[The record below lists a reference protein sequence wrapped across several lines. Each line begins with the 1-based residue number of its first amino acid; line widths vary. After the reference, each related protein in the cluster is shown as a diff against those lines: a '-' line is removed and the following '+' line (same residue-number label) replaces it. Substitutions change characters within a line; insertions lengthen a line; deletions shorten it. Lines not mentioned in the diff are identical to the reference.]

1 MTRGDEDNQTVFVVD
16 DDEAVRD
23 SLGALLESVG
33 FEVESFGSGA
43 DFLDFLD
50 RLDPKRG
57 GCIVL
62 DVRMPG
68 LGGLEI
74 QEKLAE
80 KRIALP
86 VIIITGH
93 GDVPIA
99 VQAIKAGAI
108 DFIEKPFGDDV
119 ILESVGR
126 ALEQGRRNK
135 RDASSAAE
143 IEARLARLT
152 PRERDVLEQLVI
164 GNPNKIIAYELAI
177 SPRTVEIHRARVIE
191 KMEARSLSHLVRLAL
206 TVGVIP
212 EDSEA

>member
-1 MTRGDEDNQTVFVVD
+1 MTPGDGDNQTVFVVD

-23 SLGALLESVG
+23 SLGALLESAG
-33 FEVESFGSGA
+33 FEVVTFGSGS
-43 DFLDFLD
+43 DFLD

-68 LGGLEI
+68 LSGLEI
-74 QEKLAE
+74 QSKLAE
-80 KRIALP
+80 KRTTLP

-126 ALEQGRRNK
+126 ALERGRRNK

-143 IEARLARLT
+143 IESRMARLT

-164 GNPNKIIAYELAI
+164 GNPNKIIAHKLGI

-206 TVGVIP
+206 AAGVVP

>member
-1 MTRGDEDNQTVFVVD
+1 MTPGDGDHQTVFVVD

-23 SLGALLESVG
+23 SLGALLESAE
-33 FEVESFGSGA
+33 FEVETFGSGA
-43 DFLDFLD
+43 DFLD

-68 LGGLEI
+68 LSGLEV
-74 QEKLAE
+74 QRKLAE
-80 KRIALP
+80 KGISMP

-99 VQAIKAGAI
+99 VQAIKAGAL
-108 DFIEKPFGDDV
+108 DFIEKPFADDV
-119 ILESVGR
+119 ILESVRR
-126 ALEQGRRNK
+126 ALEQGRRNE

-152 PRERDVLEQLVI
+152 LRERDVLEQLVI
-164 GNPNKIIAYELAI
+164 GNPNKIIAYELGI

-191 KMEARSLSHLVRLAL
+191 KMEARSLSHLVRLAM
-206 TVGVIP
+206 TAGVVP
-212 EDSEA
+212 EETEA

>member
-1 MTRGDEDNQTVFVVD
+1 MTPGDEDNQTVFVVD

-43 DFLDFLD
+43 DFLD

-68 LGGLEI
+68 LSGLEI

-206 TVGVIP
+206 TAGVIP

>member
-1 MTRGDEDNQTVFVVD
+1 MTSRDGDDQTIFVVD

-23 SLGALLESVG
+23 SLGALLESAG
-33 FEVESFGSGA
+33 FEVETFSSGA
-43 DFLDFLD
+43 DFLD

-68 LGGLEI
+68 LSGLEI
-74 QEKLAE
+74 QEKLTE
-80 KRIALP
+80 KRITLP

-99 VQAIKAGAI
+99 VQAIKAGAM
-108 DFIEKPFGDDV
+108 DFIEKPFGDDI

-126 ALEQGRRNK
+126 ALERGRRNK
-135 RDASSAAE
+135 RDASSAVE
-143 IEARLARLT
+143 IEARMARLT
-152 PRERDVLEQLVI
+152 PREREVLGQLVI
-164 GNPNKIIAYELAI
+164 GNPNKIIAYELGI

-191 KMEARSLSHLVRLAL
+191 KMEARSLSHLVRLAI
-206 TVGVIP
+206 TAGVVP
-212 EDSEA
+212 EESEA

>member
-1 MTRGDEDNQTVFVVD
+1 MTSGNGDDQTIFVVD

-23 SLGALLESVG
+23 SLGALLESAG
-33 FEVESFGSGA
+33 FEVETFSSGA
-43 DFLDFLD
+43 DFLD

-68 LGGLEI
+68 LSGLEI
-74 QEKLAE
+74 QEKLTE
-80 KRIALP
+80 KRITLP

-126 ALEQGRRNK
+126 ALERGRRDK

-143 IEARLARLT
+143 IEARMARLT

-164 GNPNKIIAYELAI
+164 GNPNKIIAYELGI

-206 TVGVIP
+206 TAGVVP